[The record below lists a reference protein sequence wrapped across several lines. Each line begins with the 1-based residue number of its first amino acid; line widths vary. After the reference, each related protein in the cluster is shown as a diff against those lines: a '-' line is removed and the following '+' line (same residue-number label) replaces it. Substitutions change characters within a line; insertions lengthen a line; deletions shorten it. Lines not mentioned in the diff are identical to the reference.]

1 MGYDKMK
8 CRFVP
13 FSMDVLYLN
22 CPYGKIAS
30 LTTNGVGINS
40 YVNKVRDACLVEE
53 KFKNELCSSAI
64 NIEEFTNYFNSNCK
78 DK

>member
-1 MGYDKMK
+1 MGYDRMK

-40 YVNKVRDACLVEE
+40 YVNKVRDACLVDE
-53 KFKNELCSSAI
+53 KFNNK
-64 NIEEFTNYFNSNCK
+64 
-78 DK
+78 